1 MVECNEEEPTP
12 GLINCNQDLKAYV
25 NEFSNFKGSG
35 IDVETIDDEQGI
47 QKYLVRID
55 FSVTN
60 DVVEYEATIFG
71 MITSRKLGTE
81 ELVWYN
87 DSRFM
92 VNQYARIFETKEN
105 KMRKYIERL
114 NHECSSLENFKIKQI
129 SYNNNCQRP

>member
-92 VNQYARIFETKEN
+92 VN
-105 KMRKYIERL
+105 
-114 NHECSSLENFKIKQI
+114 
-129 SYNNNCQRP
+129 